1 MDFGAVETRA
11 GRPMGT
17 AQVLLPEEITARSIR
32 AAEILEEETRIPV
45 DLLVVAI
52 PVAVE
57 VVHIPEAAA
66 HRQEEDRVVDSLVV
80 ADRTRAVAAG
90 CPAVV
95 GAAEVAAHTAV
106 VVVAV
111 VGVEIAAATTKSQ
124 SALI

>member
-32 AAEILEEETRIPV
+32 VAEIPEAETHTPV
-45 DLLVVAI
+45 DLMVGAI
-52 PVAVE
+52 PVAEV
-57 VVHIPEAAA
+57 VVHIPGAAG

-90 CPAVV
+90 CQ
-95 GAAEVAAHTAV
+95 AV
-106 VVVAV
+106 VV
-111 VGVEIAAATTKSQ
+111 AAGGGSTRRRWWWWWRK
-124 SALI
+124 